1 MYILPLV
8 LLLYK
13 SVPDIVCN
21 ILSPHSFYHS
31 QTAFLEFQHPNL
43 RQKLRIH
50 MELYSP
56 KRSSL

>member
-43 RQKLRIH
+43 RQVGCTAFSQWIK
-50 MELYSP
+50 
-56 KRSSL
+56 K